1 MKLKLKKF
9 LGREV
14 HRKKTEI
21 NHDLKMFLAGLFL
34 GMLVMRIIIEI
45 LII

>member
-14 HRKKTEI
+14 YRKKTEI
-21 NHDLKMFLAGLFL
+21 NHDLKMFFAGLFL

>member
-14 HRKKTEI
+14 YRKKTEI
-21 NHDLKMFLAGLFL
+21 NHDLKMFLVGLFL
-34 GMLVMRIIIEI
+34 GMLVMRIIIEL